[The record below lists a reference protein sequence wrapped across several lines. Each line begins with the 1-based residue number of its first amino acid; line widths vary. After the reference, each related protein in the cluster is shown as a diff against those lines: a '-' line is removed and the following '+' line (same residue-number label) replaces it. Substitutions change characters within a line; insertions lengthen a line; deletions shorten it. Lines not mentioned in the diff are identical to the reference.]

1 MANSKIGRDLW
12 LTDAQVKSEAKA
24 KLEVVQGLAG
34 RAHILHELAT
44 GQVVGGSPVTPPN
57 PQGMVGCDMSGPPW
71 GSAHLHTIASMGGM
85 LPASGSFTSRPSSY
99 FPLTDITSERLYG
112 IDWKIWVRPFD
123 PLPSP
128 GIAPFSR
135 AYLLMSG
142 YNSSAVARN
151 LAIYGFSN
159 YERFDDAVS
168 IAVATNATATD
179 DAYTVGQ
186 GFYVRLRP
194 GHNVVKLRFRTDTTS
209 GTFTITKL
217 MLYHGVKRSH

>member
-85 LPASGSFTSRPSSY
+85 KPASASFTSRPATY
-99 FPLTDITSERLYG
+99 FPVTGITSERLYG

-142 YNSSAVARN
+142 FNGSAVARN

-159 YERFDDAVS
+159 YERFDDATS
-168 IAVATNATATD
+168 IAVATNATTTD
-179 DAYTVGQ
+179 DVYTVSQ
-186 GFYVRLRP
+186 NFYLRLRP
-194 GHNVVKLRFRTDTTS
+194 GHNVVKLRFRTDTTFGS
-209 GTFTITKL
+209 FTITRL